1 MDADLY
7 VSILEDEFQQSLE
20 FYGLEIEDIIFQQD
34 NDPMSIMY
42 MFSSSQVSPLTS
54 ILLNNSGT
62 TLSKSSMSMMNLQE
76 GYRSFGR
83 GYRNNG
89 TRLQRSNVRN

>member
-1 MDADLY
+1 MDAGIY
-7 VSILEDEFQQSLE
+7 VSILEGQFQQSLQ
-20 FYGLEIEDIIFQQD
+20 FYGLEMEDVIFQQD

-54 ILLNNSGT
+54 IILNNSGT